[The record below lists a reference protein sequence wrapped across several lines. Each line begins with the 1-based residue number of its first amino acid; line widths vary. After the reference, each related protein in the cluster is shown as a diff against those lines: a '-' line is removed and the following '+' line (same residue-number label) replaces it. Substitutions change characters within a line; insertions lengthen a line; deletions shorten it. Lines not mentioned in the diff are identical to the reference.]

1 MSSAD
6 ALTMMAN
13 PLQDLKR
20 FKKTNVHTDFFSSN
34 KSNPSVYNKLLVS
47 VIKAN
52 QALRMPITEI
62 QIKRA

>member
-1 MSSAD
+1 MSSVD

-20 FKKTNVHTDFFSSN
+20 FKTNVHIDFFSRN